1 MLEPCDAK
9 VSRTVLRGL
18 GVSNGARPLARK
30 FRAPDVV
37 GRKPVR
43 FLLQENSGLSIP
55 AGSKSG
61 QFKVRTGKGKT
72 KRVAASRDGQERY
85 WALPVEEIEQ
95 AKSRDFHLPI

>member
-1 MLEPCDAK
+1 VLEPCDAK

-43 FLLQENSGLSIP
+43 FLLQESTSFSI
-55 AGSKSG
+55 ATDSKYAPNIL
-61 QFKVRTGKGKT
+61 TPDAT
-72 KRVAASRDGQERY
+72 LLWKRGV
-85 WALPVEEIEQ
+85 L
-95 AKSRDFHLPI
+95 F